1 MAILNLN
8 NPVQIHQ
15 RVDALQ
21 TLASLLGR
29 RNYIVVTSAGW
40 SKRGVIRRMTSACGE
55 ARVVFDSIPANPTL
69 EDLAS
74 LESALAPLRGKEVA
88 VVALGG
94 GSVMDAAKA
103 ILVALSSGADM
114 GVVDRCVRANAPLPD
129 GLAVPPLFCIP
140 TTAGTGSEVT
150 KTATL
155 WDGTTR
161 AKYSLSDP
169 RLFSTAAIL
178 DPTLTVS
185 APSLLTLST
194 GLDALSHAM
203 ESIWNVNQTPVSDAF
218 AVSAI
223 GRVKRYL
230 PVALTSTDDRHA
242 RAELQTAALL
252 SGLAIGTTRTAL
264 AHSISYPLTG
274 RFGLQHGLACGF
286 TLPDVAAYNLAANS
300 ERIQLIAEAFGL
312 RTAEELPSAL
322 RTWMKSLG
330 VYEAV
335 RHVLQPQA
343 IAALGVSVITPGR
356 ADNNIRPATVA
367 DAHAILYAALDDKTW
382 SREERAPSH
391 GQVIWITGLSG
402 TGKTT
407 LSRAVAATM
416 RASGQQAILL
426 DGDELRAVI
435 TGTVGHSEAERRELA
450 FRYASIC
457 QFLSLQGVDV
467 VCATM
472 SLFHACQ
479 KWNREN
485 IPGYIEVYLKV
496 NLQKLVARDPKGLYG
511 RALRGEV
518 SNVAG
523 VDLPYEEPLAPDL
536 VIDNDADRIEMG
548 PLVEQVLAL
557 VKMKR

>member
-1 MAILNLN
+1 
-8 NPVQIHQ
+8 
-15 RVDALQ
+15 LQ

-29 RNYIVVTSAGW
+29 RPYILVTSAGW
-40 SKRGVIRRMTSACGE
+40 SARGMIERIMSACGE
-55 ARVVFDSIPANPTL
+55 ARAVFDSIPVNPTL

-74 LESALAPLRGKEVA
+74 LDPALTSLRVKDMA

-103 ILVALSSGADM
+103 IVVALASGEGMA
-114 GVVDRCVRANAPLPD
+114 VVDRCVRANALLPD
-129 GLAVPPLFCIP
+129 GLAMLPLFCIP

-155 WDGTTR
+155 WDGATR
-161 AKYSLSDP
+161 AKYSLCDP
-169 RLFSTAAIL
+169 RLFPKAAIL
-178 DPTLTVS
+178 DPLLTVS
-185 APSLLTLST
+185 CPRELTLST

-203 ESIWNVNQTPVSDAF
+203 ESIWNVNRTPISDAL

-223 GRVKRYL
+223 ARLKRYL
-230 PVALTSTDDRHA
+230 PTVLTSPGDLHA

-300 ERIQLIAEAFGL
+300 ECVRLIAEAFGV
-312 RTAEELPSAL
+312 RSAEELPYAL
-322 RTWMKSLG
+322 REWMRSLG

-335 RHVLQPQA
+335 RHVLHPQA

-367 DAHAILYAALDDKTW
+367 DAHAILYSALDDKAW
-382 SREERAPSH
+382 SRAEQAPAH
-391 GQVIWITGLSG
+391 GRVIWITGLSG

-407 LSRAVAATM
+407 LSRAVASAM
-416 RASGQQAILL
+416 RAGGRQPVLL
-426 DGDELRAVI
+426 DGDELRAPI
-435 TGTVGHSEAERRELA
+435 TGKVGYSEAERRKLA
-450 FRYASIC
+450 FQYASIC
-457 QFLSLQGVDV
+457 QFLSLQGMDV

-472 SLFHACQ
+472 ALFHASQ
-479 KWNREN
+479 EWNRKN
-485 IPGYIEVYLKV
+485 IPGYIEVYLKM
-496 NLQKLVARDPKGLYG
+496 NFQKLVARDPKSLYN

-536 VIDNDADRIEMG
+536 VIDNDMDRDDMG
-548 PLVEQVLAL
+548 QLVERVLAL
-557 VKMKR
+557 LK